1 MTKKTIKTLE
11 EIVEDLKEV
20 SKQLDN
26 PDATIK
32 EQSYFK
38 GIQFSIRKIEKI
50 LEELNDG
57 TND

>member
-26 PDATIK
+26 PDATIR